1 MMNRQFLRSVTL
13 LATLGFLTSAQAM
26 KIAVT
31 DLTYAETVNQYFR
44 DIDYH
49 EKSSAKSQQSENN
62 HDHGFNTS
70 QSSHDSF
77 NAKSQID
84 YTDSQGTYRYIEYGE
99 LHKFV
104 GDIKGELIHSGF
116 QVTQAKPYTAAK
128 NEKIFD
134 IIARIKKGYYPNAD
148 YVLFGT
154 VSDLEF
160 RDEANP
166 IIGTNNVANTFSLM
180 LVAEFSLIN
189 TKTYEVKSSFSAS
202 AEGQDVR
209 LGSSNSRAIPSRGK
223 IISDVSRNMGMEV
236 AQQINFQL
244 GNGDNYPSGDSEYN
258 HAFPSQQ
265 PEGEIMHFSQ

>member
-1 MMNRQFLRSVTL
+1 MNRQFLRSVTL
-13 LATLGFLTSAQAM
+13 LATIGFLTSAQAM

-49 EKSSAKSQQSENN
+49 EKSSVKSQHTDNSHEQAS
-62 HDHGFNTS
+62 TS
-70 QSSHDSF
+70 STLNRDSF
-77 NAKSQID
+77 DAESQID
-84 YTDSQGTYRYIEYGE
+84 YTDSQGAYNYIEYGE

-116 QVTQAKPYTAAK
+116 QVTQAKPYTMAK

-134 IIARIKKGYYPNAD
+134 IIARIKKGDYPNAD
-148 YVLFGT
+148 YVLFGI

-160 RDEANP
+160 RDETNP

-209 LGSSNSRAIPSRGK
+209 LGSSNSHTVPSRGK
-223 IISDVSRNMGMEV
+223 IISDVSHNMGMEV

-244 GNGDNYPSGDSEYN
+244 GNGNTYPSGDNEYN

-265 PEGEIMHFSQ
+265 PEGDIMHFSQ